1 MHHALALVTNIT
13 IASPACLRPSDALGD
28 HAMCCG
34 TGGER
39 IARHNHLRDAVF
51 DTAAAAGLG
60 PVKEGRFLLPGC
72 DRRPADVLLPNWAQG
87 KDAALDVTVVTPLQ
101 QETMAQ
107 AATTPGHALTFAY
120 ERKIRGAEEACR
132 RQGIAFIPLAAE
144 SFGGWHGVGEREMR
158 KLGAALARHTGQDE
172 GEAVH
177 HLWGRLGVLLQRGNA
192 AILGNRIP
200 SFPPPHVD
208 GVME

>member
-1 MHHALALVTNIT
+1 
-13 IASPACLRPSDALGD
+13 
-28 HAMCCG
+28 
-34 TGGER
+34 
-39 IARHNHLRDAVF
+39 
-51 DTAAAAGLG
+51 
-60 PVKEGRFLLPGC
+60 
-72 DRRPADVLLPNWAQG
+72 
-87 KDAALDVTVVTPLQ
+87 
-101 QETMAQ
+101 MAE

-144 SFGGWHGVGEREMR
+144 SFGGWHGAGEREVR
-158 KLGAALARHTGQDE
+158 KLGTALARHTGQDE